1 MASRKGQREAARQ
14 ERLAAEQRAA
24 AEARRRR
31 LLQLG
36 VGGGLLAVIV
46 VVALIAISQS
56 GGGGSGGSAAS
67 ITDVDVIAKQLQGI
81 PQRGNILGD
90 PKAKVTVV
98 EYGDPQCPVC
108 KLFSEQV
115 VPTLISGPVRSGE
128 ADYEFKPWLIIGP
141 QSKPAAEAALAAGE
155 QGRFFN
161 FIDLFYRNQ
170 GAENSGYVTDAF
182 LNAVAK
188 GAGVPNLDA
197 WNSARA
203 SSKWSSV
210 LSQIN
215 GEATK
220 LGFHGTPSVLVTGPG
235 GRKLFTSIPTEAAI
249 AAAIKA
255 VG

>member
-1 MASRKGQREAARQ
+1 M
-14 ERLAAEQRAA
+14 
-24 AEARRRR
+24 
-31 LLQLG
+31 QLG

-56 GGGGSGGSAAS
+56 GGGGGGGGSAAL
-67 ITDVDVIAKQLQGI
+67 ITDVDLIAKQLQGI
-81 PQRGNILGD
+81 PQHGQVLGD

-108 KLFSEQV
+108 KEFSEQV
-115 VPTLISGPVRSGE
+115 VPSLISGPVRSGQ

-161 FIDLFYRNQ
+161 FIGLFYRNQ
-170 GAENSGYVTDAF
+170 GVENSGYVTDAF

-188 GAGVPNLDA
+188 GAGVPDLGT
-197 WNSARA
+197 WNTERTA
-203 SSKWSSV
+203 SKWSSV
-210 LSQIN
+210 LSGIN
-215 GEATK
+215 AEANQ
-220 LGFHGTPSVLVTGPG
+220 LGFSGTPSVLVKGPG
-235 GRKLFTSIPTEAAI
+235 GRKLLTNIPSEAEI
-249 AAAIKA
+249 VAAIKA